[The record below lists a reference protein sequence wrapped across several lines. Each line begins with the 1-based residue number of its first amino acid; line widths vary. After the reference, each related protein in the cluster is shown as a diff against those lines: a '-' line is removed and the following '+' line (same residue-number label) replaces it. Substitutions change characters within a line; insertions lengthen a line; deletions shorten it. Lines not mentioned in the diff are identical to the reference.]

1 MQWEEEQLCLLGALL
16 IIQPP
21 WDLPQLLQ
29 PPESQEAAKCL
40 VELQSRASSQAGR
53 ASQPER
59 QCPCQGCDR
68 VRNCQS
74 LGSHPAQAEGKAGAA
89 LHSVHPDHG
98 NSSICQSEG
107 QAGCR
112 AMPYHAMSCCAMP
125 VGACGSTSFPHD
137 LQLSLVTATAVSGAS
152 PTRGGADGTG
162 RCLSAARAMEFLV
175 KLEKGGTA
183 STFLRTDKPGRF
195 FHAKLQHRGSP
206 DDAVGFLF
214 HFPLKTP

>member
-53 ASQPER
+53 ASQLER
-59 QCPCQGCDR
+59 QCPCQGCVR

-74 LGSHPAQAEGKAGAA
+74 LWSHPAPPEGKAGAV
-89 LHSVHPDHG
+89 LYSVHPDHG

-107 QAGCR
+107 QGG
-112 AMPYHAMSCCAMP
+112 CCAMP

-137 LQLSLVTATAVSGAS
+137 LQLSLVTATACLGPPQLGEVLMAQEGACQQLE
-152 PTRGGADGTG
+152 P
-162 RCLSAARAMEFLV
+162 LSFW
-175 KLEKGGTA
+175 
-183 STFLRTDKPGRF
+183 
-195 FHAKLQHRGSP
+195 
-206 DDAVGFLF
+206 
-214 HFPLKTP
+214 